1 LQYYEDQDQTY
12 NRDRDNRINNGQHD
26 EADERLRLERHE
38 ASKPSLGECLV
49 AKGNKS
55 VISSMANRSIRLQI
69 RVLGKP
75 ETCVD
80 MVLAF
85 SPDSII

>member
-12 NRDRDNRINNGQHD
+12 NRDGDNRINNGQHY
-26 EADERLRLERHE
+26 EAD
-38 ASKPSLGECLV
+38 ECLV